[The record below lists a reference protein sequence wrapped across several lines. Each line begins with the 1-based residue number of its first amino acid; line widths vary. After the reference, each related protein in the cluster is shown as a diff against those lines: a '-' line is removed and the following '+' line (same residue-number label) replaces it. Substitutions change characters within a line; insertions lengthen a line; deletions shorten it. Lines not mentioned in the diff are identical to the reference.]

1 MIKGKIDVIKT
12 LHICDCGKKTNINQ
26 KGNTPRFNQRKI
38 ISIVK
43 YVDLIDHFLVYYIIS
58 H

>member
-1 MIKGKIDVIKT
+1 MIKGKIDAIKT
-12 LHICDCGKKTNINQ
+12 LHICDCGKKTNISQ

-43 YVDLIDHFLVYYIIS
+43 YV
-58 H
+58 

>member
-12 LHICDCGKKTNINQ
+12 LHICDFGKKTNINQ
-26 KGNTPRFNQRKI
+26 KGNIPRLNQRKI

-43 YVDLIDHFLVYYIIS
+43 YV
-58 H
+58 

>member
-43 YVDLIDHFLVYYIIS
+43 YV
-58 H
+58 